1 MARIKKNDTV
11 LVIAGKNKGKR
22 GKVLRVVEGGTRV
35 LVEKV
40 NVVKRHQ
47 KPTQKHPQG
56 GIIDKEA
63 PINASNVM
71 LVSPT
76 TDQPLKVKRKF
87 IEAEDGSKRKVR
99 YDAKSGETIE

>member
-1 MARIKKNDTV
+1 MARIRKNDTV

-22 GKVLRVVEGGTRV
+22 GKVLRVVEGGARV

-76 TDQPLKVKRKF
+76 TDQPFKVKYKF

-99 YDAKSGETIE
+99 YDAKSGEIID

>member
-11 LVIAGKNKGKR
+11 LVIAGKEKGKR
-22 GKVLRVVEGGTRV
+22 GKVLRVVDEGAKV

-40 NVVKRHQ
+40 NQVKRHQ
-47 KPTQKHPQG
+47 RPTQKHPQG

-71 LVSPT
+71 LVSPST
-76 TDQPLKVKRKF
+76 GDPLKVSYKF
-87 IEAEDGSKRKVR
+87 IEGEEGRRQKVR
-99 YDAKSGETIE
+99 YNAKTGEIID

>member
-11 LVIAGKNKGKR
+11 LVIAGKEKGKQ
-22 GKVLRVVEGGTRV
+22 GKVLRIVEDGKRVV
-35 LVEKV
+35 VEKV

-47 KPTQKHPQG
+47 RPTQAQPQG

-76 TDQPLKVKRKF
+76 SDQPFKVKYKF

-99 YDAKSGETIE
+99 YDAKSGEIID